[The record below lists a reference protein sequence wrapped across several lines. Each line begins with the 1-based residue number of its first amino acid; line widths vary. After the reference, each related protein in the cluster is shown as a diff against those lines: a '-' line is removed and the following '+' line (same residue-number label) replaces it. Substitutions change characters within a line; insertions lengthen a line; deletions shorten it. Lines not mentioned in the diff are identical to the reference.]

1 MCKESQKKDEWVC
14 HLIIPS
20 IILIIFYGLITY
32 LYALKTIFIIFYV
45 IVVLIIIALV
55 ICNPKCNQIL
65 SNCLRIDYRSKCCFV
80 FPIIILIFI
89 LLGVYLLIVSDYDFK
104 NIFIIELFLI
114 GILIGISPIICHLV
128 KNRELCISSSEI
140 RDRLSEHSLGIAVSG
155 LIFTGILLVAFYYHP
170 PPQIVSVVEPQEFKV
185 TIPAG
190 DSINRTISIK
200 NIGISMI
207 SISIMNDMNDSW
219 INGLNITSE
228 IIPQEKQKYFNFLIK
243 VPSNT
248 TSGEYRRAITIS
260 FENKTDIY
268 KNYKEIPIILNV
280 TPKAQFRATIYA
292 PFEVNT
298 SDFKVN
304 VGIENTG
311 NIPIYG
317 VNLSINS
324 GNTTSLDIDDVK
336 NKNKS
341 IAWIPSNTA
350 ISNEWLMKVKNKTG
364 WETIQVN
371 INSSNAG
378 NQIITTR
385 VNLTSP

>member
-1 MCKESQKKDEWVC
+1 M
-14 HLIIPS
+14 
-20 IILIIFYGLITY
+20 
-32 LYALKTIFIIFYV
+32 
-45 IVVLIIIALV
+45 
-55 ICNPKCNQIL
+55 
-65 SNCLRIDYRSKCCFV
+65 
-80 FPIIILIFI
+80 
-89 LLGVYLLIVSDYDFK
+89 
-104 NIFIIELFLI
+104 
-114 GILIGISPIICHLV
+114 
-128 KNRELCISSSEI
+128 
-140 RDRLSEHSLGIAVSG
+140 
-155 LIFTGILLVAFYYHP
+155 
-170 PPQIVSVVEPQEFKV
+170 
-185 TIPAG
+185 
-190 DSINRTISIK
+190 
-200 NIGISMI
+200 
-207 SISIMNDMNDSW
+207 
-219 INGLNITSE
+219 
-228 IIPQEKQKYFNFLIK
+228 
-243 VPSNT
+243 
-248 TSGEYRRAITIS
+248 
-260 FENKTDIY
+260 
-268 KNYKEIPIILNV
+268 

-364 WETIQVN
+364 WETIQAN